1 MTSLWKTYGV
11 DTSNF
16 DRFFVGADRLAESLR
31 KNAEWLANNATTSYP
46 PFNLKKTDEN
56 KYVIEMAVAGF
67 AKQDIEITLED
78 NKLVIKGSSSGDSKD
93 AEQYLHMGI
102 ANRAFTRQF
111 TLADNVEI
119 DNAEMINGMLKI
131 WLEHIIPEDKK
142 PRKIEV
148 KEKSSADSVSKEFDK
163 EVANVKKAR

>member
-1 MTSLWKTYGV
+1 MTYWKTYNF

-16 DRFFVGADRLAESLR
+16 DRFFIGADRLA
-31 KNAEWLANNATTSYP
+31 KNLKANADWLANNVSQTYP
-46 PFNLKKTDEN
+46 PFNLKKVDEN

-67 AKQDIEITLED
+67 TKQDIELTLDD
-78 NKLVIKGSSSGDSKD
+78 NKLLIKGNIHSDSKD
-93 AEQYLHMGI
+93 EKSEFLHCGI

-119 DNAEMINGMLKI
+119 YNAELINGMLKV

-142 PRKIEV
+142 PRKIEL
-148 KEKSSADSVSKEFDK
+148 KEK
-163 EVANVKKAR
+163 KAS

>member
-1 MTSLWKTYGV
+1 MTSLWKTYNF

-31 KNAEWLANNATTSYP
+31 KNAEWLANNTPASYP

-78 NKLVIKGSSSGDSKD
+78 NKLVIKGNASTDSKE

-102 ANRAFTRQF
+102 ASRAFTRQF

-119 DNAEMINGMLKI
+119 DNAEMLNGMLRI

-148 KEKSSADSVSKEFDK
+148 KEKSATDHIREACAQDIA
-163 EVANVKKAR
+163 EAKKGK

>member
-1 MTSLWKTYGV
+1 MTSLWKTYNL

-16 DRFFVGADRLAESLR
+16 DRFFIGADQMLKSLR
-31 KNAEWLANNATTSYP
+31 EKSEWIANNAAATYP

-67 AKQDIEITLED
+67 AKQDIEIELAD
-78 NKLVIKGSSSGDSKD
+78 NKLIIKGNSSADTKD
-93 AEQYLHMGI
+93 AKEYLHMGI

-119 DNAEMINGMLKI
+119 NNAEMLNGMLRI
-131 WLEHIIPEDKK
+131 WLDRIIPEDKK
-142 PRKIEV
+142 PKKIEINDTN
-148 KEKSSADSVSKEFDK
+148 ET
-163 EVANVKKAR
+163 VKKSAKTLLTE

>member
-1 MTSLWKTYGV
+1 MTSLWKTYNF

-16 DRFFVGADRLAESLR
+16 DRFFVGADKVAKALR
-31 KNAEWLANNATTSYP
+31 ENAEWLANNAATAYP

-67 AKQDIEITLED
+67 GKQDLEITLED
-78 NKLVIKGSSSGDSKD
+78 NKLVIKGNTAADSKET
-93 AEQYLHMGI
+93 ATTYLHSGI

-119 DNAEMINGMLKI
+119 NNAEMINGMLKI
-131 WLEHIIPEDKK
+131 WLEHIIPDDKK
-142 PRKIEV
+142 PKKIEINDSEE
-148 KEKSSADSVSKEFDK
+148 KNTKKSSKTLLTE
-163 EVANVKKAR
+163 

>member
-1 MTSLWKTYGV
+1 MTSLWKTYNL
-11 DTSNF
+11 DTTNF
-16 DRFFVGADRLAESLR
+16 DRFFVGADLVAKGLR
-31 KNAEWLANNATTSYP
+31 SNAEWLANTASQTYP

-67 AKQDIEITLED
+67 GKQDIEIVLED
-78 NKLVIKGSSSGDSKD
+78 NKLLIKGNSAGNLKD
-93 AEQYLHMGI
+93 ANQYLHMGI

-119 DNAEMINGMLKI
+119 DNAEMINGMLRI

-142 PRKIEV
+142 PRKIEI
-148 KEKSSADSVSKEFDK
+148 KEAS
-163 EVANVKKAR
+163 KKAKE

>member
-1 MTSLWKTYGV
+1 MTSPWKAYSF

-16 DRFFVGADRLAESLR
+16 DRFFVGADRIAKTLR
-31 KNAEWLANNATTSYP
+31 DNAEWLANNAAQAYP

-67 AKQDIEITLED
+67 GKQDIEITLED
-78 NKLVIKGSSSGDSKD
+78 NKLVVKGNSASDTKE

-119 DNAEMINGMLKI
+119 DNAEMINGMLRI

-148 KEKSSADSVSKEFDK
+148 KEAAKKGKE
-163 EVANVKKAR
+163 

>member
-1 MTSLWKTYGV
+1 MTSLWKTYSF

-16 DRFFVGADRLAESLR
+16 DRVFVGADKIAKTLR
-31 KNAEWLANNATTSYP
+31 DNAEWLANNAAQAYP

-78 NKLVIKGSSSGDSKD
+78 NKLVIKGNSSADTSDVKD
-93 AEQYLHMGI
+93 YLHMGI

-119 DNAEMINGMLKI
+119 DNAEMINGMLRI

-148 KEKSSADSVSKEFDK
+148 KEA
-163 EVANVKKAR
+163 KKAKE

>member
-1 MTSLWKTYGV
+1 MSLWKTYNF
-11 DTSNF
+11 DTTNF
-16 DRFFVGADRLAESLR
+16 DRFFVGADRVAETLR
-31 KNAEWLANNATTSYP
+31 KNAEWLANNAATSYP

-78 NKLVIKGSSSGDSKD
+78 NKLVIKGNTSTDGSD
-93 AEQYLHMGI
+93 AQEYLHMGI

-119 DNAEMINGMLKI
+119 NNAEMINGMLRV
-131 WLEHIIPEDKK
+131 WLDHIIPEEKK
-142 PRKIEV
+142 PRKIDI
-148 KEKSSADSVSKEFDK
+148 KEAASTDNIREACEEEIKS
-163 EVANVKKAR
+163 VKKAQ